1 MIAVCCAI
9 SLNAQS
15 LEECRQLARDNY
27 PEIKQ
32 YNLIAASEEFNLANA
47 AKAWLPQIVVSG
59 QVTLQSAT
67 PTYPERF
74 SDMMSAYGIEMTG
87 LHKDQYKIAVDVSQ
101 NIWDGGVSKANTAR
115 IKAEADGQ
123 RRQVDVALYDLNGR
137 VDQLYFSILLLD
149 KRVALA
155 QNMISVLDSNLKF
168 MKSLHKNGVALRA
181 DVDAVEAELLTAKQS
196 LKQIESS
203 RKSYRNMLAI
213 FIGRKLSDETLALP
227 NSTAINGRES
237 FRPELAM
244 FDAQSRVL
252 KTQRDA
258 LQASLMPKFSAFA
271 QGYYGYPG
279 MDMFKDMMSRRWSL
293 NAIIGLRVSWN
304 ISAYYTKNRELAK
317 IDIAQHQIDVQRDI
331 FQFNTRLKTVQ
342 DDAEI
347 ARLQETLESDKR
359 IVELRRSVRMAAE
372 SKLKNGIIN
381 VTDLIQKIN
390 DENTAEINKTT
401 HEIELLQTIYRL
413 KNTLNQ

>member
-1 MIAVCCAI
+1 M
-9 SLNAQS
+9 
-15 LEECRQLARDNY
+15 LE
-27 PEIKQ
+27 
-32 YNLIAASEEFNLANA
+32 
-47 AKAWLPQIVVSG
+47 
-59 QVTLQSAT
+59 
-67 PTYPERF
+67 
-74 SDMMSAYGIEMTG
+74 
-87 LHKDQYKIAVDVSQ
+87 
-101 NIWDGGVSKANTAR
+101 
-115 IKAEADGQ
+115 
-123 RRQVDVALYDLNGR
+123 
-137 VDQLYFSILLLD
+137 
-149 KRVALA
+149 
-155 QNMISVLDSNLKF
+155 
-168 MKSLHKNGVALRA
+168 
-181 DVDAVEAELLTAKQS
+181 
-196 LKQIESS
+196 
-203 RKSYRNMLAI
+203 I

-237 FRPELAM
+237 LRPELAM

-304 ISAYYTKNRELAK
+304 ISVFYTKNRELAK